1 MTLKTIDRVGQRPG
15 IAFLAIN
22 DRPDIK
28 MYMAQ
33 NIKTWRNM
41 GFNFFEYRFN
51 SDVTN
56 ERPLIKKIQEL
67 NQRQDIHGIM
77 IYVSLIKD
85 TSLFIFLVAVVTA
98 FDMPYSKNR
107 Q

>member
-1 MTLKTIDRVGQRPG
+1 MTCLNSDRVGQRPG

-33 NIKTWRNM
+33 NIKTWNSM

-51 SDVTN
+51 SDLTN
-56 ERPLIKKIQEL
+56 ERPIIKKIQEL
-67 NQRQDIHGIM
+67 NQRHDIHGIM
-77 IYVSLIKD
+77 IYV
-85 TSLFIFLVAVVTA
+85 
-98 FDMPYSKNR
+98 NE
-107 Q
+107 